1 MEDLSAASVEDG
13 VNFFKTY
20 YAPNNAVL
28 AIAGDFDLTQ
38 AKALVRKHFSD
49 IQRGPAAPALRNMN
63 VPAVIGKPQREVIQ
77 DANAPAPVV
86 YIGFRVPPSR
96 GVDGASVLLLGS
108 ALAGNRA
115 TPFFKNLVREKQIA
129 VAVSGFNFALIDG
142 ADLLVFQIR
151 GKANSNVDSLEQAL
165 LAEIGNAANLLTDA
179 GLEQAKAT
187 ARFAFVNGLQTTGG
201 FGGRADALAEGY
213 TYYKDANRVNTV
225 LDDIDKVTTA
235 RLKTLIAER
244 LIPTNRVTLVFVPA
258 KKAPTTT
265 GDK

>member
-1 MEDLSAASVEDG
+1 
-13 VNFFKTY
+13 
-20 YAPNNAVL
+20 
-28 AIAGDFDLTQ
+28 
-38 AKALVRKHFSD
+38 
-49 IQRGPAAPALRNMN
+49 
-63 VPAVIGKPQREVIQ
+63 
-77 DANAPAPVV
+77 V
-86 YIGFRVPPSR
+86 YVGFRVPPSR